1 MNLKEVL
8 GKNIKEERL
17 KKGWSVEKLAEN
29 LEVSSRFLS
38 AIERGEKTFSIENFY
53 KAAGIFEVPMDYL
66 LRTSNDQ
73 ERWNSSVI
81 HLMKNFSEEDFG
93 RVIEILKILKN
104 FKT

>member
-8 GKNIKEERL
+8 GQNIKEERL
-17 KKGWSVEKLAEN
+17 KKGWSVEKLAEK

-53 KAAGIFEVPMDYL
+53 KTANVFEVSMDYL

-73 ERWNSSVI
+73 DRWNFSVI
-81 HLMKNFSEEDFG
+81 HLMKDFTEADFC
-93 RVIEILKILKN
+93 RVIEIIKILKN
-104 FKT
+104 FKA